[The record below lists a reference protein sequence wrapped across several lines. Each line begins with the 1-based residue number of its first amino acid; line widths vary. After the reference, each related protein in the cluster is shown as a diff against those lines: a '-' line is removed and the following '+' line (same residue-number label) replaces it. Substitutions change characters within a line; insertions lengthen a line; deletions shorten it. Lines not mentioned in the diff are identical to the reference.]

1 MKKLIKKL
9 RRIRVKFVRSNRS
22 TKKSVLIMVTA
33 SMAALLVLNIAITA
47 IANKLEENKRLAA
60 QLEYENSQLEE
71 KNENAGTV
79 EGALDYAEDALGMVP
94 TDAVVM
100 QPTQ

>member
-1 MKKLIKKL
+1 MKKLMRKL

-47 IANKLEENKRLAA
+47 IANKLEENKRRAA
-60 QLEYENSQLEE
+60 QLEYENSQLED
-71 KNENAGTV
+71 KNENAGTI
-79 EGALDYAEDALGMVP
+79 EGALDYAEDELGMVP